1 MVEMKR
7 DLESIFKR
15 LKTIKQKLN
24 KQMPEAYTAAVGC
37 QEGVKEEEDD
47 EYDAAIKERKIQ
59 QQLAA
64 ATLEDAKIAKDAC
77 DVKSSNWM
85 YNYINKH
92 LQTVTHLLRF

>member
-1 MVEMKR
+1 MKR

-24 KQMPEAYTAAVGC
+24 KQMPEAYTAAVGG

-59 QQLAA
+59 QQLAE
-64 ATLEDAKIAKDAC
+64 ATLEDAEIAKDAC
-77 DVKSSNWM
+77 DVQSSNW
-85 YNYINKH
+85 I
-92 LQTVTHLLRF
+92 

>member
-1 MVEMKR
+1 MKR

-37 QEGVKEEEDD
+37 QEGVKEEDD

-64 ATLEDAKIAKDAC
+64 STLEDAKIAKDAC
-77 DVKSSNWM
+77 DVKSSN
-85 YNYINKH
+85 
-92 LQTVTHLLRF
+92 

>member
-1 MVEMKR
+1 
-7 DLESIFKR
+7 
-15 LKTIKQKLN
+15 
-24 KQMPEAYTAAVGC
+24 MPEAYTAAVGC

-77 DVKSSNWM
+77 DVKSSN
-85 YNYINKH
+85 
-92 LQTVTHLLRF
+92 

>member
-1 MVEMKR
+1 MKR

-64 ATLEDAKIAKDAC
+64 STLEDAKIAKDAC
-77 DVKSSNWM
+77 DVKSSN
-85 YNYINKH
+85 
-92 LQTVTHLLRF
+92 